1 MQVNSNDQSLLKVD
15 TIQDQSGNNI
25 INESADTI
33 TIGASGDTITIPSG
47 ATMTVPSGGLS
58 GQNYP
63 AFEAYLSAT
72 TTISDSIATKVQF
85 NTETLDT
92 DNCYDN
98 STNYRFTPTVAG
110 KYYVYST
117 LETGAD
123 TNTALGTN
131 ALYIYKNGSNYS
143 LIANVYNAN
152 YIRRSTL
159 TMSAIVDMNGSSDYL
174 EIFTYIDNTSG
185 NAQIVEESKSNKF
198 GAYRIGD

>member
-1 MQVNSNDQSLLKVD
+1 MASILKVD

>member
-1 MQVNSNDQSLLKVD
+1 MADGTLKVG
-15 TIQDQSGNNI
+15 TITNSAGSGN
-25 INESADTI
+25 I
-33 TIGASGDTITIPSG
+33 TIGSGVTL
-47 ATMTVPSGGLS
+47 LS
-58 GQNYP
+58 NVP

-72 TTISDSIATKVQF
+72 TTISDSTATKVQF

-131 ALYIYKNGSNYS
+131 ALYIYIKMEVIIH
-143 LIANVYNAN
+143 L
-152 YIRRSTL
+152 
-159 TMSAIVDMNGSSDYL
+159 
-174 EIFTYIDNTSG
+174 
-185 NAQIVEESKSNKF
+185 
-198 GAYRIGD
+198 

>member
-1 MQVNSNDQSLLKVD
+1 MSKLETNTID
-15 TIQDQSGNNI
+15 TVSGTTNLTIGSTNT
-25 INESADTI
+25 STI
-33 TIGASGDTITIPSG
+33 TMPNGKLT
-47 ATMTVPSGGLS
+47 

-72 TTISDSIATKVQF
+72 TTISDSTATKVQF

-143 LIANVYNAN
+143 LIANVYNAS

-185 NAQIVEESKSNKF
+185 NAQIIEESKSNKF
-198 GAYRIGD
+198 GAYRIGA

>member
-1 MQVNSNDQSLLKVD
+1 MADGTLKVG
-15 TIQDQSGNNI
+15 TITNSAGSGNI
-25 INESADTI
+25 A
-33 TIGASGDTITIPSG
+33 IGSGVTL
-47 ATMTVPSGGLS
+47 LS
-58 GQNYP
+58 NVP

-72 TTISDSIATKVQF
+72 TTISDSTATKVQF

-185 NAQIVEESKSNKF
+185 NAQIIEESKSNKF
-198 GAYRIGD
+198 GAYRIGA

>member
-1 MQVNSNDQSLLKVD
+1 MTSILKVD